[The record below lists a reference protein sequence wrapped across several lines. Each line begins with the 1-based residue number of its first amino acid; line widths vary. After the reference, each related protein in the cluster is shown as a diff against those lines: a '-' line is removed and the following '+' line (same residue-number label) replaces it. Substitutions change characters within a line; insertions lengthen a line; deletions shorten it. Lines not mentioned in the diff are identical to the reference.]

1 MPNRGHL
8 PGISRPCLH
17 PQLCTGHLNHNIMLH
32 EGQSHRKG
40 RDKLKTNTFDEKAER
55 SALSQLGGETCV
67 AGGGGGVTCKM
78 GVWEEARTLHCCS
91 LRGAGSPAAES
102 EQVQRQKPGSR
113 NLSAPACICTCQK
126 KKNGLMFGN
135 TMGVCFS
142 RGLILLNAPFP
153 LHTMDGRKET
163 RVGA

>member
-67 AGGGGGVTCKM
+67 AGGGGGNM
-78 GVWEEARTLHCCS
+78 QNGGVGGSTNVALLQPPWSGFACSGIRAGATPKARE
-91 LRGAGSPAAES
+91 P
-102 EQVQRQKPGSR
+102 
-113 NLSAPACICTCQK
+113 
-126 KKNGLMFGN
+126 
-135 TMGVCFS
+135 
-142 RGLILLNAPFP
+142 
-153 LHTMDGRKET
+153 
-163 RVGA
+163 